1 MILPRLKRKYLPT
14 ELSRSFIWAVK
25 FFSFRRVLNEVLV
38 RAFCFISCEAAK
50 SKTRSLI
57 LDVSTFASGLMD
69 PVLLGAFPAAATR
82 IQISDQISYIFL
94 SGVPGP
100 EVSQLFRKI

>member
-1 MILPRLKRKYLPT
+1 
-14 ELSRSFIWAVK
+14 
-25 FFSFRRVLNEVLV
+25 
-38 RAFCFISCEAAK
+38 
-50 SKTRSLI
+50 
-57 LDVSTFASGLMD
+57 MD
-69 PVLLGAFPAAATR
+69 PVLLSAFPAAATR